1 MDFAALFTVELV
13 VGWIIF
19 TGLVTWW
26 ASAWGRDPGYALFGS
41 VVLSPLIWAIVLMVL
56 GRNPDPPEATAEAP
70 RRAEKRPEDMTPS
83 ELAIHTRRAERGSLR
98 FAQPAP
104 FQTRQQAERE
114 PLAQPVIS
122 GNMVTCT
129 CHYLFRPKG
138 EDVRSGTTACPRCG
152 REISLRP
159 GKAADETPRVVLLP
173 AGVVRCSACARIFS
187 PSEKENEAGVATC
200 PRCDA
205 QVALRETETPVTADA
220 PDHAGPIVIR
230 NPATPDAA
238 ADCPGCGHAV
248 AVAFEDAKAG
258 QATCPQCWRTF
269 DIAVR

>member
-1 MDFAALFTVELV
+1 MRADFRGGRTMDFAALFTAELV
-13 VGWIIF
+13 VGWIVF

-41 VVLSPLIWAIVLMVL
+41 VILSPLVWAIVLMVL
-56 GRNPDPPEATAEAP
+56 GRNPDPPEAETEAP
-70 RRAEKRPEDMTPS
+70 RRHEKRIEDMSPN
-83 ELAIHTRRAERGSLR
+83 EVAMHVWRNERAARRVAH
-98 FAQPAP
+98 PAP
-104 FQTRQQAERE
+104 A
-114 PLAQPVIS
+114 S
-122 GNMVTCT
+122 
-129 CHYLFRPKG
+129 
-138 EDVRSGTTACPRCG
+138 
-152 REISLRP
+152 
-159 GKAADETPRVVLLP
+159 AADETPRVVSLP

-187 PSEKENEAGVATC
+187 PSANENEAGVATC

-258 QATCPQCWRTF
+258 RATCPQCWRTF